1 MNFLPETIIAF
12 VVLAGIIIYAITA
25 KVYRKKKI
33 KLLAKY
39 RQARKKS
46 IQYQDT
52 LSTYI
57 LKHNVQHEFF
67 VQDTTYGEY
76 LKQLQ
81 KHHIKNLSEK
91 GYQRLRRSPV
101 LIKQNLK
108 KLEREEAWLKEAGNH
123 LSVLREKET
132 A

>member
-1 MNFLPETIIAF
+1 MNILPEIIIAI
-12 VVLAGIIIYAITA
+12 VVLAGTLLYTITA
-25 KVYRKKKI
+25 KAYKKRKV

-39 RQARKKS
+39 RQARTRS
-46 IQYQDT
+46 ILYQDT
-52 LSTYI
+52 LSSYI
-57 LKHNVQHEFF
+57 LKHNVQHEVF

-81 KHHIKNLSEK
+81 KHHVQNLSEK
-91 GYQRLRRSPV
+91 GYKRLRRSPV

-108 KLEREEAWLKEAGNH
+108 KLEREEAWLKEAGKH
-123 LSVLREKET
+123 LSLLRERET

>member
-12 VVLAGIIIYAITA
+12 VVLAGIIIYTITA
-25 KVYRKKKI
+25 KAYRKRKV

-39 RQARKKS
+39 RQARTKS

-52 LSTYI
+52 LSAYI
-57 LKHNVQHEFF
+57 LKHNAQHEAF
-67 VQDTTYGEY
+67 VQGATYGEY

-108 KLEREEAWLKEAGNH
+108 KLEREEAWLKEAGKH
-123 LSVLREKET
+123 LSMLREKET